1 MATALTIIEA
11 ALRNIGALAIEETAT
26 AAEAQ
31 DALNALN
38 NMIATWNTENLM
50 IYSVSPEVFPVVANQ
65 QSYTMGLGGD
75 FNTARPVLIENA
87 YMRDSAG
94 NDYQISIVNYEVYSA
109 IISKYTSSA
118 LSTVMY
124 DDQNFPLK
132 TLFFWPKASDA
143 SYSFVLWTWKAITS
157 LPTLTTPISLPPGYQ
172 SALEYNLAVWLS
184 PRYGR
189 PITQDLKDLA
199 ISTKGQ
205 LKRANYEVK
214 ELVFDPTLTKR
225 GRVFNWLTGI

>member
-11 ALRNIGALAIEETAT
+11 ALRNIGAIAIEETVSAG
-26 AAEAQ
+26 EAQ
-31 DALNALN
+31 DALNLLN

-65 QSYTMGLGGD
+65 ASYTMGPGGN

-118 LSTVMY
+118 LPTVMY
-124 DDQNFPLK
+124 DNQDFPLK
-132 TLFFWPKASDA
+132 TLTFWPIASDA

-157 LPTLTTPISLPPGYQ
+157 LPILTTPIILPPGYQ
-172 SALEYNLAVWLS
+172 SALEYNLSVWLS
-184 PRYGR
+184 PRYGKVIS
-189 PITQDLKDLA
+189 PDLRDLA
-199 ISTKGQ
+199 VSTKAQ
-205 LKRANYEVK
+205 IKKINYEVK
-214 ELVFDPTLTKR
+214 KLTFDPTLTKR
-225 GRVFNWLTGI
+225 GRVFNWLTGM